1 MAPTPAEESRRP
13 PWRDPLLGAALAAAL
28 PVWAALA
35 WLQPPPAP
43 LAGAVAAPL
52 TFLYLVLALPIL
64 EEAAFRGLVQEGL
77 GRLWHRRWG
86 PLTAANAGQ
95 AAAFGLLHLIA
106 HPPLWAAAILVPG
119 LVFGFFRERH
129 ATLAT
134 PIALHAFY
142 NGGYF
147 LLYPP

>member
-1 MAPTPAEESRRP
+1 MAPPPAEESHRP

-28 PVWAALA
+28 PVWAVLV
-35 WLQPPPAP
+35 WLQPPAAP

-77 GRLWHRRWG
+77 GRLWRRRWG

-95 AAAFGLLHLIA
+95 AAAFGLLHLISQ
-106 HPPLWAAAILVPG
+106 PPLWAAAVLFPG

-142 NGGYF
+142 NGGFF

>member
-1 MAPTPAEESRRP
+1 V
-13 PWRDPLLGAALAAAL
+13 WGGLAL
-28 PVWAALA
+28 V
-35 WLQPPPAP
+35 QPPTAFGSALTAP
-43 LAGAVAAPL
+43 G
-52 TFLYLVLALPIL
+52 TFLYLAVALPIL

-77 GRLWHRRWG
+77 ARLWQRRWG

-95 AAAFGLLHLIA
+95 AGLFAALHLIA
-106 HPPLWAAAILVPG
+106 QPPLWAASVLLPA

-129 ATLAT
+129 DGLAS

-142 NGGYF
+142 NAGFF